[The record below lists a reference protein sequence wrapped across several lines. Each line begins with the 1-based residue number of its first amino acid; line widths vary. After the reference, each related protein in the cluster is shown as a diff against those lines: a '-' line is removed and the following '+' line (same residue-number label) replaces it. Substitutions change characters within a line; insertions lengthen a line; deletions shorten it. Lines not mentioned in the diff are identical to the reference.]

1 MTVVDTPGGGIGVI
15 GSNAGIYLGTHHTG
29 GFQVNAAIARAAA
42 NNYHISGSAVGDL
55 CIAGESTADI
65 IIGTSAHAGAM
76 DERIRIQSDGK
87 IGIFDSSPVSKVTI
101 NNGTGDSQFVQLK
114 NDNVGIFFGTYGTGH
129 ASYPREATING
140 SRTDSG
146 SSPFL
151 RIAGQGGI
159 KFCVDLNSERMRID
173 TNGHILPGANG
184 TQDLGENSSSR
195 WRNIYGGTLS
205 LTSYAT
211 IGAIVANDPGSSYYA
226 YNNRIGGGMAI
237 VGNTDL
243 YGNAHVKGG
252 DFRVRSE
259 TGAMSYQVVSGIKT
273 FSASDTFVGLAYVGH
288 SHSIQ
293 IQYMIVENNQFNLG
307 GAHGE
312 LSMFTTY
319 GNSSYTQNHSFRLNA
334 MNGGRING
342 DPVFTYTN
350 SSAGSHGNNYVLRAK
365 VGYSGT
371 DHNFTIRYV
380 IRGLSSGNMYV

>member
-1 MTVVDTPGGGIGVI
+1 NDTRADIVFRTIEAQSAPIERLRIASTGRVLVASGNKVGIGTDNPNRQMTIVDAAGGGIGVI

-159 KFCVDLNSERMRID
+159 KFCVDLNSERLRITSD
-173 TNGHILPGANG
+173 GHTIPGADV
-184 TQDLGENSSSR
+184 TYDLGANTNNR
-195 WRNIYGGTLS
+195 WRNIYGQTLS

-226 YNNRIGGGMAI
+226 YNNRIGGGLAVTGTTRLFGN
-237 VGNTDL
+237 VGIGTDNPTDIL
-243 YGNAHVKGG
+243 DINS
-252 DFRVRSE
+252 D
-259 TGAMSYQVVSGIKT
+259 
-273 FSASDTFVGLAYVGH
+273 SASAVTNMYLRNHA
-288 SHSIQ
+288 
-293 IQYMIVENNQFNLG
+293 NLG
-307 GAHGE
+307 GAA
-312 LSMFTTY
+312 LNLFT
-319 GNSSYTQNHSFRLNA
+319 Q
-334 MNGGRING
+334 
-342 DPVFTYTN
+342 
-350 SSAGSHGNNYVLRAK
+350 
-365 VGYSGT
+365 GT
-371 DHNFTIRYV
+371 
-380 IRGLSSGNMYV
+380 